1 MGDIVYMT
9 TAGQWAS
16 AQADDADTSTTLL
29 GIALGTDPDADGV
42 LLRGTYTLDHDVGNN
57 QGVPLYVSDGTAG
70 QATAVIPDTSGDI
83 VRIIGYNL
91 GDNDEIWFN
100 PDNTW
105 VEIS

>member
-1 MGDIVYMT
+1 MN
-9 TAGQWAS
+9 TAGAWAS
-16 AQADDADTSTTLL
+16 AKSNAASTSTSLL

-57 QGVPLYVSDGTAG
+57 QGVPLYVSDVTAG
-70 QATAVIPDTSGDI
+70 HATAVIPDTSGDI

-91 GDNDEIWFN
+91 GNDDEIWFN

-105 VEIS
+105 VEITG